1 MYSILSKLQIIIWIS
16 KLTSLK
22 IKTRCTRG
30 VRVVFSVQE
39 CDLVT
44 VLV

>member
-22 IKTRCTRG
+22 IKKN
-30 VRVVFSVQE
+30 VVNQLSMIVH
-39 CDLVT
+39 
-44 VLV
+44 